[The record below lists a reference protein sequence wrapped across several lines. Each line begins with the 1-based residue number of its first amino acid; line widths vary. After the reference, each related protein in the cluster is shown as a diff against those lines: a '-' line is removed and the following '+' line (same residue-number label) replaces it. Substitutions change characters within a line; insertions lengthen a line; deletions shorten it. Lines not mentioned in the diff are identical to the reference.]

1 MSTTL
6 GSDGRR
12 TLRSFRSVIR
22 TFGVGACR
30 SSGPRRG
37 LRTASIAAALATYVC
52 LAATVAAQGSE
63 GRKAIAIAAAS
74 AGAESFC
81 ADLQREIT
89 AERTRFSGWRCK
101 PGPTIRGHETILA
114 WVKLTQFGG
123 AAHLELIWLARTR
136 PVVDA
141 QLIDALI
148 VPHYGY
154 EPSNV
159 LQAFRMADV

>member
-6 GSDGRR
+6 GSDR
-12 TLRSFRSVIR
+12 TGTLTSFRSVIR
-22 TFGVGACR
+22 RSGVGARHCSRPR
-30 SSGPRRG
+30 SG
-37 LRTASIAAALATYVC
+37 LRTASIGAGLATYVC
-52 LAATVAAQGSE
+52 LAAVVAQGSE
-63 GRKAIAIAAAS
+63 GRTAVAMARAS
-74 AGAESFC
+74 TDAELFC

-89 AERTRFSGWRCK
+89 AESTRFSGWHCK

-114 WVKLTQFGG
+114 WVKLTRFGG
-123 AAHLELIWLARTR
+123 EAHLELIWLARTR

-159 LQAFRMADV
+159 LQAFRAADV

>member
-1 MSTTL
+1 
-6 GSDGRR
+6 
-12 TLRSFRSVIR
+12 V
-22 TFGVGACR
+22 
-30 SSGPRRG
+30 
-37 LRTASIAAALATYVC
+37 SIAAALATCVC
-52 LAATVAAQGSE
+52 LAGAAVAQGSE
-63 GRKAIAIAAAS
+63 GRTAITSARAS
-74 AGAESFC
+74 TIAESFC
-81 ADLQREIT
+81 AELQSQIT

-114 WVKLTQFGG
+114 WVKLTGFDGE
-123 AAHLELIWLARTR
+123 AHLELIWLARTR

-159 LQAFRMADV
+159 QQAFRIAADV